1 MLTVNDIRVIDV
13 ETINNCNAGC
23 ALCLRHP
30 GMRTNDT
37 LDWAQV
43 TAQVPPQV
51 WQNLKT
57 INFNGTT
64 GDNIMH
70 PDIFNIIEW
79 TVNNTTAFINIHT
92 NGSLRSTA
100 WWQELGQLLHGHEH
114 RVIFGIDGLED
125 THEIYRT
132 NTNWKKIISNA
143 ESFIQGGGCADWQ
156 FILFEHNAHQIEAC
170 RSLSEQLK
178 FESFFVLHEDR
189 FNSQDPLQSHLQPAS
204 HALVPQT
211 VNFVVRD
218 FIKPSTGTIS
228 CESQRVGW
236 ISIYADGTIWPCCW
250 LMGWHKAKQQK
261 LTYEVINYHFRNTLA
276 IDFDQIN
283 LYTNTLE
290 DIINGDLWQKRYPA
304 SFNQSPNLICTR
316 QCSK

>member
-1 MLTVNDIRVIDV
+1 MLTVNDICVLDV

-37 LDWAQV
+37 LDWHQV
-43 TAQVPPQV
+43 TAQIPQLV

-57 INFNGTT
+57 INFNGST

-79 TVNNTTAFINIHT
+79 TVHNTTAFISIHT
-92 NGSLRSTA
+92 NGSLRSA
-100 WWQELGQLLHGHEH
+100 DWWRAFGQLLHGHDH
-114 RVIFGIDGLED
+114 CVVFGIDGLED

-143 ESFIQGGGCADWQ
+143 EAFIQGGGHAHWQ
-156 FILFEHNAHQIEAC
+156 FILFEHNAHQIESC
-170 RSLSEQLK
+170 RAMSEQLK
-178 FESFFVLHEDR
+178 FEKFFVLHQDR
-189 FNSQDPLQSHLQPAS
+189 FNLKDQSQAHLQPAS
-204 HALVPQT
+204 PELVPAT
-211 VNFVVRD
+211 VTFIEKD
-218 FIKPSTGTIS
+218 FIKPTTGKIS

-236 ISIYADGTIWPCCW
+236 ISIYADGTVWPCCW
-250 LMGWHKAKQQK
+250 LMGWHKATQQK
-261 LTYEVINYHFRNTLA
+261 LTYEVVNYHFRNTLA

-283 LYTNTLE
+283 LYTSTLE

-304 SFNQSPNLICTR
+304 SFNQSPNLICT
-316 QCSK
+316 QKCSK

>member
-1 MLTVNDIRVIDV
+1 MLTVNDIVVLDV

-30 GMRTNDT
+30 GMSTNDT
-37 LDWAQV
+37 LDWNQV
-43 TAQVPPQV
+43 TAQIPKHV

-70 PDIFNIIEW
+70 PDIFDIIEW
-79 TVNNTTAFINIHT
+79 TVGNTSAFVSIHT
-92 NGSLRSTA
+92 NGSLRSTS
-100 WWQELGQLLHGHEH
+100 WWQKLGQLLHGHDH
-114 RVIFGIDGLED
+114 RVVFGIDGLED

-132 NTNWKKIISNA
+132 NTNWKKIINNA
-143 ESFIQGGGCADWQ
+143 EAFVQGGGNAHWQ
-156 FILFEHNAHQIEAC
+156 FILFEHNAHQINSC
-170 RSLSEQLK
+170 KLLSQQLK
-178 FESFFVLHEDR
+178 FEKFFVLHQDR
-189 FNSQDPLQSHLQPAS
+189 FNLQDPSQSHLQPAS
-204 HALVPQT
+204 HELVPAT
-211 VNFVVRD
+211 VNFVVKD
-218 FIKPSTGTIS
+218 FIKPRTGTVS

-236 ISIYADGTIWPCCW
+236 ISIYADGTLWPCCW

-261 LTYEVINYHFRNTLA
+261 LTYEVVNYHFKNTLA

-304 SFNQSPNLICTR
+304 SFNESPNLICTQR
-316 QCSK
+316 CSK